1 MIINQKLPAVT
12 QNWMRWST
20 DKSVGLSFNFFHIC
34 VFSTPFPSSQEKGQ
48 KDFFSWAQSKK
59 MDCAVCLC
67 GKWSGSGTQ
76 KIIFFPI
83 FPLLCFIRKRCNSQ
97 TGLACCCVTA
107 LLAIAGRAPGT
118 SWSPETNF
126 FREVSV
132 YEGLNIVC
140 SFSPVLFLA
149 SDFPEDVL
157 VTSLLLFFVL
167 AGWQWCL
174 HIKRWEVSRVM
185 FPLLSLT
192 PWLFLLLT

>member
-1 MIINQKLPAVT
+1 MYFLLPSLQARRKVRRTFFPELNQKKWIVQFVYVENEVVLGH
-12 QNWMRWST
+12 R
-20 DKSVGLSFNFFHIC
+20 KSF
-34 VFSTPFPSSQEKGQ
+34 
-48 KDFFSWAQSKK
+48 
-59 MDCAVCLC
+59 
-67 GKWSGSGTQ
+67 
-76 KIIFFPI
+76 FFPI

-126 FREVSV
+126 FRKVSV

-140 SFSPVLFLA
+140 SFSPMLFLA